1 VYRTIVTLGMA
12 VSFMGVAHDAL
23 TDASLDARR
32 AAKDSDV
39 ENIFATGESFAADA
53 TSSSAGW
60 NRDSLWPVR

>member
-1 VYRTIVTLGMA
+1 MA
-12 VSFMGVAHDAL
+12 VSFIGVAHDAL
-23 TDASLDARR
+23 TDARLDARR

-39 ENIFATGESFAADA
+39 EFFFGASESFAADA